1 MMKGKYIVILLVLLL
16 SSCNRIEDNKINQS
30 KEELLQ
36 ELKNANELLEQSRI
50 QNELLIQKLEAA
62 KIEIDIATQKL
73 DEYEEIINSNS
84 YGKREKEV
92 IANYHNGFINV
103 ATAYVYE
110 SSNVYQ
116 KLRIIGYGEIENF
129 NHHIIDLSKNK
140 VPNLSFEIS
149 GELYNFKI
157 EKINW
162 NDDYKGY
169 QVEEV
174 LCSFDT
180 IKDSDVL
187 MNSLLAEGIPS
198 ELLSWS
204 DDNGKKYYYLI
215 GDTRLGPSWPDILIS
230 ELSDLEPWWEN

>member
-1 MMKGKYIVILLVLLL
+1 MKSKYIVILLVLLL
-16 SSCNRIEDNKINQS
+16 SSCNRIDDNRINHS

-36 ELKNANELLEQSRI
+36 ELKNVNELLEQSRT
-50 QNELLIQKLEAA
+50 QNELLNQKLEAA
-62 KIEIDIATQKL
+62 KIEVDIATQKL
-73 DEYEEIINSNS
+73 VEYEENNSNS
-84 YGKREKEV
+84 SCSREKEV

-103 ATAYVYE
+103 ATAYE
-110 SSNVYQ
+110 SPGVYQ

-129 NHHIIDLSKNK
+129 NHHIIDISKNE
-140 VPNLSFEIS
+140 VPNLSFEVS
-149 GELYNFKI
+149 GELYDFKI

-162 NDDYKGY
+162 NDDYKSY

-174 LCSFDT
+174 LCSFDI